1 MAVAVVALGAGCTP
15 GIAPEV
21 NASERSLPATDAPP
35 TVATAPA
42 TEPNTQPTSTLPAP
56 PSTSPTTTSSPITTT
71 TATPKQATI
80 ADEFAAALSN
90 ERVTVLG
97 APVPVAAQD
106 SIARL
111 WLLLGRPPTDTELTT
126 AVTAVVRDGVPL
138 DALATLLLHSSE
150 QTAVSPDAQP
160 AQFVAG
166 LYETMLGRQGKPSE
180 VTSWVKGIQNGMSF
194 GDVAVGF
201 AESPEAVRRTGTVA
215 HESLPAIA
223 VPGVERK
230 VSDSVLRLYLGLL
243 RRLPTVDELA
253 RDVDRDQHGAP
264 LGTIADTM
272 LQTNEYRRRRP
283 DGDAAAVLAGLFE
296 DVLGSRPA
304 QAVIKGWADQLEAA
318 ASPGEVAAAFTESAA
333 VVARTATERP
343 MPPDVDSSAPP
354 AVAIMPGTQILA
366 VGDSIMLGA
375 SSALDRQFPGIAID
389 AKVGRQFS
397 EGVEIVRAL
406 AAAGTIPGTVIVHL
420 GTNGTV
426 SAAKCDDLFGLLAG
440 KRVVLVNLHV
450 PRPWEGPNNDVLA
463 ACAAR
468 HGATVIDWHNGA
480 VGLAHDGYHLGGPGP
495 AAYASLIA
503 AKLAAMG

>member
-1 MAVAVVALGAGCTP
+1 MVVVVLALGSGCTQ
-15 GIAPEV
+15 GIDPEV
-21 NASERSLPATDAPP
+21 GASEG
-35 TVATAPA
+35 
-42 TEPNTQPTSTLPAP
+42 TLPAATV
-56 PSTSPTTTSSPITTT
+56 PSTAPSTAPTHPDPSTTATTTTTTTTTT
-71 TATPKQATI
+71 TAPVTTTTASPKPATI
-80 ADEFAAALSN
+80 ADEFAAALAPVH
-90 ERVTVLG
+90 VTVLG
-97 APVPVAAQD
+97 VPVPIAARD
-106 SIARL
+106 SVARL
-111 WLLLGRPPTDTELTT
+111 WLLLGRPPTEAEMTT

-150 QTAVSPDAQP
+150 LEGESPDAPP

-166 LYETMLGRQGKPSE
+166 LYESMLDRAGTPTE
-180 VTSWVKGIQNGMSF
+180 VASWVKGIRNGMSP

-201 AESPEAVRRTGTVA
+201 AESAEAVRRTRTVA

-223 VPGVERK
+223 LPEVAAGI
-230 VSDSVLRLYLGLL
+230 SDSVLRLYLGLL
-243 RRLPTVDELA
+243 LRLPTVDELA
-253 RDVDRDQHGAP
+253 RDVDRYQHGVA
-264 LGTIADTM
+264 LGAIADGM
-272 LQTNEYRRRRP
+272 LVTEEYRRRRP

-296 DVLGSRPA
+296 DVLGSRPS
-304 QAVIKGWADQLEAA
+304 QAVIAGWADQLDAG
-318 ASPGEVAAAFTESAA
+318 ASPGAVAAAFTESAA

-343 MPPDVDSSAPP
+343 VAPKVDPKATPP
-354 AVAIMPGTQILA
+354 VAIMPGTQILA

-397 EGVEIVRAL
+397 EGVEIVRTL
-406 AAAGTIPGTVIVHL
+406 SAAGTIPGTVIIHL

-426 SAAKCDDLFGLLAG
+426 STSKCDELFGLLAG
-440 KRVVLVNLHV
+440 KRIVLVNLHV

-468 HGATVIDWHNGA
+468 HGAAVVDWHTGA

-503 AKLAAMG
+503 ATLAGMG